1 MRALHPDASMSI
13 AEEANVSRV
22 VRPGESRQEESDAR
36 TVFPLL
42 THVSCQDKRVLLCE
56 DH

>member
-1 MRALHPDASMSI
+1 MRALHPDASI

-22 VRPGESRQEESDAR
+22 VRPGESRPEESDAR

-42 THVSCQDKRVLLCE
+42 THVSCQDRRVLLCE